1 MSKRNNDDAGLLI
14 AGIIL
19 TCSGAFT
26 WIGIPLLIAYGVRK
40 SKKHRGFIRNIL
52 RDVFAINIAKDIFDN
67 MDQNKNAQ
75 NAYTQN
81 AYTQKTYTEKTY
93 KTTYNEPA
101 PDAKIIY
108 AEKVETV
115 NSDVKEVKKESK
127 VEAQK
132 SSDEYTTQDIL
143 DKLAYYEEHTELS
156 NDEILEKISI
166 LNKMLLSMVPKLDK
180 EELQNDIKD
189 INKTIDKI
197 LKTLKKKKSKIKTV
211 NNFATYYLPVT
222 LKILIKYDEVENLRL
237 NSDNSKE
244 FMNTVEEKIK
254 MIKTSFK
261 NQLENL
267 YADDFD
273 DVEAELN
280 VLETMLKSDGYTDLD
295 EFNLRGKKQ

>member
-19 TCSGAFT
+19 TCTGAFT
-26 WIGIPLLIAYGVRK
+26 WIGIPLLIAYGVKK
-40 SKKHRGFIRNIL
+40 SKKNRGFIRNIL
-52 RDVFAINIAKDIFDN
+52 RDVFAINIAKDIFEN
-67 MDQNKNAQ
+67 MNQNKNAQ

-81 AYTQKTYTEKTY
+81 TYTQKTY

-115 NSDVKEVKKESK
+115 NSEVKTESK
-127 VEAQK
+127 IVENKVDSQK

-166 LNKMLLSMVPKLDK
+166 LNKMLLSMVSKLDK

-244 FMNTVEEKIK
+244 FMNTVEDKIK
-254 MIKTSFK
+254 MIKSSFK

>member
-1 MSKRNNDDAGLLI
+1 MSRKNNDDAGLLI
-14 AGIIL
+14 AGLIL
-19 TCSGAFT
+19 TCTGAFT
-26 WIGIPLLIAYGVRK
+26 WVGIPLLIAYAVRK
-40 SKKHRGFIRNIL
+40 SKKNRGFIRNIL
-52 RDVFAINIAKDIFDN
+52 RDVFAINIAKDIFEN
-67 MDQNKNAQ
+67 INQNKNSQ
-75 NAYTQN
+75 N
-81 AYTQKTYTEKTY
+81 TYTEKTY

-115 NSDVKEVKKESK
+115 SSNVKEVKTAEKTAENK
-127 VEAQK
+127 ADTQK
-132 SSDEYTTQDIL
+132 SSYEYTTQDIL
-143 DKLAYYEEHTELS
+143 DKLAYYEEHTDLS
-156 NDEILEKISI
+156 NDEILDKISI

-244 FMNTVEEKIK
+244 FMNTVEDKIK

>member
-1 MSKRNNDDAGLLI
+1 MSRRNDDDAGLLI
-14 AGIIL
+14 AGLIL
-19 TCSGAFT
+19 TFTGALA
-26 WIGIPLLIAYGVRK
+26 WIGVPMLIAYGIRK
-40 SKKHRGFIRNIL
+40 ASKKRSFIRNIL
-52 RDVFAINIAKDIFDN
+52 RDVFAINIAKDILEN
-67 MDQNKNAQ
+67 MNQSKNDKKS
-75 NAYTQN
+75 YTER
-81 AYTQKTYTEKTY
+81 TYTNTY
-93 KTTYNEPA
+93 DEPA

-115 NSDVKEVKKESK
+115 NPNIKEVKPETKEKVSK
-127 VEAQK
+127 TDAQK

-143 DKLAYYEEHTELS
+143 DKLAYYEEHTDLS

-180 EELQNDIKD
+180 EELQNDIKE

-244 FMNTVEEKIK
+244 FMSTVEDKIK

>member
-1 MSKRNNDDAGLLI
+1 MSKKNNDDAGLLI

-19 TCSGAFT
+19 TCTGAFT
-26 WIGIPLLIAYGVRK
+26 WIGIPLLIAYGVKK
-40 SKKHRGFIRNIL
+40 SKRNRGFIRNIL
-52 RDVFAINIAKDIFDN
+52 RDVFAINIAKDIFEN
-67 MDQNKNAQ
+67 MNQNQNAQ
-75 NAYTQN
+75 NTYTQN
-81 AYTQKTYTEKTY
+81 TYTQKTY

-101 PDAKIIY
+101 SDAKIIY

-115 NSDVKEVKKESK
+115 NSEVKTESK
-127 VEAQK
+127 IVENKVDSQK

-244 FMNTVEEKIK
+244 FMNTVEDKIK
-254 MIKTSFK
+254 MIKSSFK

>member
-1 MSKRNNDDAGLLI
+1 MSKKNNDDAGLLI

-19 TCSGAFT
+19 TCTGAFT
-26 WIGIPLLIAYGVRK
+26 WIGIPLLIAYGVKK
-40 SKKHRGFIRNIL
+40 SKRNRGFIRNIL
-52 RDVFAINIAKDIFDN
+52 RDVFAINIAKDIFEN
-67 MDQNKNAQ
+67 MNQNQNAQ
-75 NAYTQN
+75 NTYTQN
-81 AYTQKTYTEKTY
+81 TYTQKTY
-93 KTTYNEPA
+93 KTTYNEP
-101 PDAKIIY
+101 
-108 AEKVETV
+108 EKVETV
-115 NSDVKEVKKESK
+115 NSEVKTESK
-127 VEAQK
+127 IVENKVDSQK

-244 FMNTVEEKIK
+244 FMNTVEDKIK
-254 MIKTSFK
+254 MIKSSFK

>member
-1 MSKRNNDDAGLLI
+1 MSRKNNDDAGLLV
-14 AGIIL
+14 AGLIL
-19 TCSGAFT
+19 TFTGAFA
-26 WIGIPLLIAYGVRK
+26 WLGVPMLIAYGI
-40 SKKHRGFIRNIL
+40 KKAGKNRGFIRNIL
-52 RDVFAINIAKDIFDN
+52 RDIFAVNIAKDILEN
-67 MDQNKNAQ
+67 IDQNKHTEKYHN
-75 NAYTQN
+75 
-81 AYTQKTYTEKTY
+81 EKTY
-93 KTTYNEPA
+93 KTTYNEPSS
-101 PDAKIIY
+101 DAKIIY
-108 AEKVETV
+108 AEKIETV
-115 NSDVKEVKKESK
+115 NSTKNEVNQNVKS
-127 VEAQK
+127 VENKTDTQK

-143 DKLAYYEEHTELS
+143 DKLAYYEEHTDLS
-156 NDEILEKISI
+156 NEEILEKISI

-197 LKTLKKKKSKIKTV
+197 LKALKKKKSKIKTV

-237 NSDNSKE
+237 NSNNSKE

-267 YADDFD
+267 YVDDFD

>member
-1 MSKRNNDDAGLLI
+1 MSKKNNDDAGLLI

-40 SKKHRGFIRNIL
+40 SKKHNRGFIRNIL
-52 RDVFAINIAKDIFDN
+52 RDVFAINIAKDIFEN
-67 MDQNKNAQ
+67 INQNENSQ
-75 NAYTQN
+75 N
-81 AYTQKTYTEKTY
+81 TYTEKTY

-115 NSDVKEVKKESK
+115 NSEVKTESK
-127 VEAQK
+127 TVENKVESQK

-244 FMNTVEEKIK
+244 FMNTVEDKIK
-254 MIKTSFK
+254 MIKSSFK